1 VNAQATPYQIQILQ
15 HTLGLSERRRDPYR
29 NHFVAGERHSDM
41 RHLEA
46 LEQAGLMERRRS
58 PGFLADGDIVFAA
71 TDAGRDAAIAA
82 LPEPRKPTRYEEYL
96 RADGCGGDSFGEF
109 LCGSKLPEF
118 ESRQA
123 PYGQK
128 DGRWGYIGGD
138 RYGNQYR
145 MFRRAYA
152 HAYDYHGY
160 RDVEGEWCA
169 TKKDAKASYKAAL
182 EARDAAQR
190 KII

>member
-1 VNAQATPYQIQILQ
+1 MNAQATPYQVELLH
-15 HTLGLSERRRDPYR
+15 HTLGLSERRREPYR
-29 NHFVAGERHSDM
+29 NYFVASEKHSDIH
-41 RHLEA
+41 HLEA
-46 LEQAGLMERRRS
+46 LEHAGLMERR
-58 PGFLADGDIVFAA
+58 PAPKFLNQGDIVFAA
-71 TDAGRDAAIAA
+71 TDAGHEAAIAA
-82 LPEPRKPTRYEEYL
+82 LPKPRKRTRYEEYL
-96 RADGCGGDSFGEF
+96 DADGCGGDSFGEF

-128 DGRWGYIGGD
+128 DGRWGYMGGD
-138 RYGNQYR
+138 RCGNQYR

-152 HAYDYHGY
+152 HAYDYRGY

-182 EARDAAQR
+182 KAHKSR
-190 KII
+190 KVT